1 MEKQVIAK
9 ATTAHMEEEAFAAKR
24 RVLQGG
30 GDELKRRKA
39 GSTLELLKKQ
49 RNREA
54 TKLLIQPP
62 RVSTLVKRM
71 RAPRAPSATVKAKA
85 TLTGEAAPAEEYP
98 SPRSAVKKPEATPKR
113 RRQLPRSRLAALPAV
128 PAKVNPL
135 EAFGPLFGGKPK
147 PAARVAK
154 LAPVPKLTARRP
166 RRQRRI
172 RRHRS
177 QWRPHPRRPRS
188 SQRQQNEHLVLAAFS
203 SIIQRPLHQQKPDIQ

>member
-1 MEKQVIAK
+1 MIGLSTYGHCQAEHALEEGGQEVAPSQGALAGEAGHCQGCSK
-9 ATTAHMEEEAFAAKR
+9 APCPPGGRQRAQEEEGREHPGAAQKTAQQ
-24 RVLQGG
+24 QGN
-30 GDELKRRKA
+30 K
-39 GSTLELLKKQ
+39 
-49 RNREA
+49 EA
-54 TKLLIQPP
+54 TRLLIQPP
-62 RVSTLVKRM
+62 LVSTLVKRM
-71 RAPRAPSATVKAKA
+71 CAPRAPSATVKAKA

-98 SPRSAVKKPEATPKR
+98 SPRSAVKKPEATQKR

-188 SQRQQNEHLVLAAFS
+188 SQR
-203 SIIQRPLHQQKPDIQ
+203 

>member
-62 RVSTLVKRM
+62 LVSTLVKRM
-71 RAPRAPSATVKAKA
+71 CAPRAPSATVKAKA

-135 EAFGPLFGGKPK
+135 EAFVPLFGGKPK
-147 PAARVAK
+147 SAARVAK
-154 LAPVPKLTARRP
+154 LVPVPKLPAQRP

-172 RRHRS
+172 HRHRS

-188 SQRQQNEHLVLAAFS
+188 SQR
-203 SIIQRPLHQQKPDIQ
+203 